1 MRKLLIFLLVLPFFC
16 CDLVASP
23 DFKEYTGKV
32 TRIIDGDTFEVLLE
46 GNRTEK
52 IRLNAIDCPER
63 GQDFYAVAR
72 KGLSELIFQK
82 RVKIRLLYYD
92 RYQRAIA
99 DVYLPDGQYVNA
111 LMIQYGWAW
120 HYKQYSNDTHLAELE
135 NKARTNKIGLWEHP
149 NATPP
154 WEFRKKKK

>member
-1 MRKLLIFLLVLPFFC
+1 KANLVIVWALYKRFAISRNANRLHIYCLYLSHMRKLLIFLLVLPFFC

-82 RVKIRLLYYD
+82 
-92 RYQRAIA
+92 
-99 DVYLPDGQYVNA
+99 
-111 LMIQYGWAW
+111 
-120 HYKQYSNDTHLAELE
+120 
-135 NKARTNKIGLWEHP
+135 
-149 NATPP
+149 
-154 WEFRKKKK
+154 